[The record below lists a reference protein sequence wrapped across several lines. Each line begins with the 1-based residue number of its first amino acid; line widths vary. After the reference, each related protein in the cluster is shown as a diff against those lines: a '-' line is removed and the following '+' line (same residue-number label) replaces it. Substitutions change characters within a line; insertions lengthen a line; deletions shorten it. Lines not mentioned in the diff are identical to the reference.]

1 MLLRLFLL
9 AFFSLSFA
17 AGDALAQNAAGS
29 TAAPATVA
37 DDYADLTWPNL
48 VRTLVRFNAINI
60 ADPVIIDEY
69 AIITE
74 CDLYKAFYHD
84 DFKWNQVRKAVH
96 ESIKMNVSTY
106 PVNYRYSVTIQL
118 GRYDFTAKL
127 FRFNKL
133 TKMTNVNTFKMFA
146 VNNRS
151 CGADNVK
158 SLPHNFRVVLTE
170 PIFLEGLPLSEKDSE
185 TMLRRMEDDGNTNR
199 LLYTRFNLRI
209 VYIDPLR
216 KQVEGTGP
224 GATTLYLQHDFKD
237 YSDIRL
243 DARLDSIDFYTDP
256 AMTHLVYEYAPY

>member
-1 MLLRLFLL
+1 MDVPYASSPLL
-9 AFFSLSFA
+9 ARFFLFVVRGGGCFGPERCGFSRPL
-17 AGDALAQNAAGS
+17 
-29 TAAPATVA
+29 PATVA

-170 PIFLEGLPLSEKDSE
+170 PIFLEGLPLSEKDFRDDAPANG
-185 TMLRRMEDDGNTNR
+185 RRRKHQPPSLHALQFTHCLYRSSAQASRGNGARGDDA
-199 LLYTRFNLRI
+199 LF
-209 VYIDPLR
+209 
-216 KQVEGTGP
+216 
-224 GATTLYLQHDFKD
+224 AT
-237 YSDIRL
+237 
-243 DARLDSIDFYTDP
+243 
-256 AMTHLVYEYAPY
+256 